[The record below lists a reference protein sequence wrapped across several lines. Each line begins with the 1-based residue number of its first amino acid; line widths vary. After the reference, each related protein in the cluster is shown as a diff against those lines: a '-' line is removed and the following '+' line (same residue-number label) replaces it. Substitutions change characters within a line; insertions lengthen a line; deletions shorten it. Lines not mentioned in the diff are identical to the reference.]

1 MKTVNIVCSGDLH
14 QTVPF
19 QRLPELGPGAYKY
32 DPEIYHGAYILLSRG
47 KATIYRSGKY
57 IIYGLKSLD
66 DVDHFYQEFLALL
79 SPIIDLT
86 LVSPPRVQNIVGMD
100 DFQVEISLS
109 RLVVALQME
118 HVEYEPE
125 QFPGVIYRGEKG
137 TALIFSS
144 GKVVLAGF
152 KDLDSMEAFA
162 SGLRETIRAIA

>member
-1 MKTVNIVCSGDLH
+1 MKIVNIVCSGDLH
-14 QTVPF
+14 QPVPF
-19 QRLPELGPGAYKY
+19 QRLPELGPETYTY
-32 DPEIYHGAYILLSRG
+32 DPKVYHGAYVLLSRG
-47 KATIYRSGKY
+47 KATVYRSGKY

-66 DVDHFYQEFLALL
+66 EVGPSYEEFLALL
-79 SPIIDLT
+79 SPIIDPS

-100 DFQVEISLS
+100 DIGTEVPLT

-125 QFPGVIYRGEKG
+125 QFPGVIYRGERG

-152 KDLDSMEAFA
+152 RDLDSMEAFA